1 MNHAEKFEKK
11 EKKKSAWK
19 LKEMEKNF
27 SKRSLSEEKK
37 NDAHDRPPD
46 EKEVRKAR

>member
-1 MNHAEKFEKK
+1 MQRNSRKK
-11 EKKKSAWK
+11 KKKSAWK

-37 NDAHDRPPD
+37 NDAHDRPPE
-46 EKEVRKAR
+46 EKEARKAR